1 MLTEYSTAGCDEQH
15 FSARALASEVAAKLG
30 NAMLSVVTGFFGD
43 SSRTAAPASKASGKL
58 GDQEINVTDLNTEYE
73 LTDPRRHIV
82 SITASPDERNLLA
95 SDAFGRVMLFD
106 VVTGTFVKIWKG
118 YRDAQVGWAV
128 AEEAGLPDDT
138 AASTPGGGAAVTEGS
153 RKCSF
158 AIIHAP
164 RRGLVEIW
172 VPWFG
177 HRVAAFNV
185 GLGCTLISS
194 RSPRYART
202 RGASVLFFICS
213 ASILPWSSLTIFT
226 ICIFPAIHGTD
237 C

>member
-1 MLTEYSTAGCDEQH
+1 MLTEYSTAGCEQQH
-15 FSARALASEVAAKLG
+15 FSARALASDVAAKLG

-43 SSRTAAPASKASGKL
+43 GSRTAAPASKAGGKL
-58 GDQEINVTDLNTEYE
+58 RDQEINVTDLNTEYE
-73 LTDPRRHIV
+73 LTDSRRHIMT
-82 SITASPDERNLLA
+82 ITASPDERNLLA
-95 SDAFGRVMLFD
+95 ADAFGRVMLFD
-106 VVTGTFVKIWKG
+106 VVTGTIVKVWKG

-128 AEEAGLPDDT
+128 AEEVGLPDDT
-138 AASTPGGGAAVTEGS
+138 AAAAAGGSAGGSAAAAEGS

-158 AIIHAP
+158 AVIHAP

-194 RSPRYART
+194 RSPRYAR
-202 RGASVLFFICS
+202 GAPVLRVS
-213 ASILPWSSLTIFT
+213 NRVSLLVR
-226 ICIFPAIHGTD
+226 
-237 C
+237 